1 MSRIVLAM
9 SGGVDSSVAAH
20 LLCEAGHE
28 VIGVFMR
35 HGEEAQEVCA
45 AGGPAGFVLPIFNPR
60 ADHKQ
65 GCCSASDA
73 EDARRV
79 ADRLG
84 IPFYALNLQAEF
96 RQIVD
101 YFIAE
106 YTRGR
111 TPNPCV
117 QCNNWLKFGKLFDYA
132 DSVGAE
138 FVATGHYARLSSR
151 HTPCAVREGEAPAE
165 PTDTARREPRP
176 PKSGHGSAGA
186 SPSQTASHP
195 QLLRGIDDSKDQSY
209 VLFGIDRRLLSR
221 MLLPVGG
228 YRKPQIRE
236 LAAKIGLRVA
246 EKKDSQ
252 EICFV
257 TSGKHDEFVRQRRQG
272 VDMSGEIVT
281 TDGRVVGTHPGIE
294 RFTIGQRKG
303 MKVAMGEPYFVVRI
317 EPESRRVV
325 IGRQEELA
333 RRELTAAVCNWQVD
347 VPQGEFACEAKIRYN
362 SPPAA
367 ARATLLP
374 GNRLQVTFDEPRY
387 GVAPGQA
394 VVLYEGERVLGGGW
408 IE

>member
-20 LLCEAGHE
+20 LLLEAGHE

-45 AGGPAGFVLPIFNPR
+45 ADGPPGYKLPIFSAR

-79 ADRLG
+79 ADRLD

-96 RQIVD
+96 KQIID
-101 YFIAE
+101 YFIDE

-132 DSVGAE
+132 DGVGAE
-138 FVATGHYARLSSR
+138 FVATGHYARLENR
-151 HTPCAVREGEAPAE
+151 
-165 PTDTARREPRP
+165 
-176 PKSGHGSAGA
+176 
-186 SPSQTASHP
+186 SH
-195 QLLRGIDDSKDQSY
+195 LLRGIDYAKDQSY
-209 VLFGIDRRLLSR
+209 VLFGIDRKLLAR
-221 MLLPVGG
+221 MLLPIGEF
-228 YRKPQIRE
+228 RKPQIRE
-236 LAAKIGLRVA
+236 LAAKIGLKVA

-257 TSGKHDEFVRQRRQG
+257 TSGQHDEFVRQRRRG
-272 VDMSGEIVT
+272 IDMAGEIVT
-281 TDGRVVGTHPGIE
+281 TEGRVVGRHPGIE
-294 RFTIGQRKG
+294 KFTIGQRKKLG
-303 MKVAMGEPYFVVRI
+303 VAMGEPYFVVRI
-317 EPESRRVV
+317 EPQSRRVV
-325 IGRQEELA
+325 IGRHAELA
-333 RRELTAAVCNWQVD
+333 RTELTANACNWLVN
-347 VPQGEFACEAKIRYN
+347 PSSGEFRCSAKIRYN

-367 ARATLLP
+367 ASAELLP
-374 GNRLQVTFDEPRY
+374 DRRLRVAFDEPRY

-394 VVLYEGERVLGGGW
+394 VVLYDGNVVLGGGW
-408 IE
+408 IEDDEETRRQGD